1 VPADELDPAAEL
13 LERLLTDGVYRA
25 HFRRDP
31 VAACREQGLDDLAAE
46 LAGSGG
52 SAMHTLELRESKSSL
67 AGVMLA
73 AAAEGVGVY
82 ALVHHVGPFLDGHA
96 AKVVHRALTLPKL
109 DAVRGK
115 LAHAPVGSA
124 NAAVGSLPGG
134 GGAGPGAEPAAQA
147 APMPVAQ
154 SAGASPEAAA
164 SPGAAA
170 PASAGAPAPPGAA
183 APADAAASPGAPAP
197 PGAAA
202 PADATATPGAPA
214 PADAAGAA
222 PPAGHSAPWPSDDAG
237 VARAGAPPVA
247 ADAAGHPVGAAAE
260 QPAAAAAD
268 AAPASGGAGGDV
280 QALLENPKLTL
291 PPAARQALESGTVDP
306 RLVAMLGKLLGD
318 HQIGVSN
325 HVAGGGLDI
334 SSVDGRPVNP
344 ANDAAREV
352 AGELAA
358 LPAAIRPSQV
368 GTPFN
373 IGGGGF
379 FTDADHQDH
388 IHVAFDTPA
397 PHPAAAAADAVAA
410 PEAAAPKAEAA
421 LHAAEKQLGTPYL
434 WGGAGPDRFDCSG
447 LMQWAYKQVGVDL
460 PRVAEDQAHVGVPVP
475 RDQLRPGDLIPFADP
490 SGYVHHIGMYVGD
503 GKFIHAPHTGDVVKI
518 SSLDEP
524 YYAQQYAGARRVV
537 SGGVA
542 AAVRAVASS
551 AQAPPAGAAP
561 AADQVAGA
569 PARSDTAAFEA
580 IAKQEASW
588 HRQTAQFLQAVKER
602 PDWATPRAAPG
613 APDTPAASGAPEPS
627 GASSPVD
634 LGDAPSDYPGDNAP
648 REEIAR
654 WMAAA
659 AKRAGL
665 PPELPVMASLVE
677 SGMHN
682 LSGGDRDSVGFFQ
695 MRVGIWNQGAYAG
708 YPDHPQLQLKWFIDQ
723 ALAVK
728 HQRIAAGRAGEL
740 TDPQRYGEFIADI
753 ERPAEQFR
761 GRYQLQ
767 LSEAQR
773 LLGGG
778 A

>member
-1 VPADELDPAAEL
+1 
-13 LERLLTDGVYRA
+13 
-25 HFRRDP
+25 
-31 VAACREQGLDDLAAE
+31 
-46 LAGSGG
+46 
-52 SAMHTLELRESKSSL
+52 M
-67 AGVMLA
+67 
-73 AAAEGVGVY
+73 
-82 ALVHHVGPFLDGHA
+82 
-96 AKVVHRALTLPKL
+96 
-109 DAVRGK
+109 DA
-115 LAHAPVGSA
+115 PA
-124 NAAVGSLPGG
+124 NA
-134 GGAGPGAEPAAQA
+134 
-147 APMPVAQ
+147 
-154 SAGASPEAAA
+154 
-164 SPGAAA
+164 
-170 PASAGAPAPPGAA
+170 
-183 APADAAASPGAPAP
+183 
-197 PGAAA
+197 
-202 PADATATPGAPA
+202 
-214 PADAAGAA
+214 
-222 PPAGHSAPWPSDDAG
+222 AGHSAG
-237 VARAGAPPVA
+237 AGA
-247 ADAAGHPVGAAAE
+247 
-260 QPAAAAAD
+260 AAAAAD
-268 AAPASGGAGGDV
+268 AAPPAGAAGGDV

-291 PPAARQALESGTVDP
+291 PPTARQDLESGTVDP
-306 RLVAMLGKLLGD
+306 RIVAMLGKLLGD

-325 HVAGGGLDI
+325 HVGGSGLDI
-334 SSVDGRPVNP
+334 TSVDGRPVNP

-358 LPAAIRPSQV
+358 LPAAIRPTQV

-388 IHVAFDTPA
+388 IHVGFDTPA
-397 PHPAAAAADAVAA
+397 PAAANAPAAHSAAAAADALAA

-518 SSLDEP
+518 SSLNEP
-524 YYAQQYAGARRVV
+524 YFAQQYAGARRVV

-542 AAVRAVASS
+542 DAVRAVAAS
-551 AQAPPAGAAP
+551 APAPPAGAEQAAAP

-602 PDWATPRAAPG
+602 PDWATPRAEPGASAVPDAPAAPG
-613 APDTPAASGAPEPS
+613 ASDAP
-627 GASSPVD
+627 GASAPVD
-634 LGDAPSDYPGDNAP
+634 LGDAPSDYPGESAP

-665 PPELPVMASLVE
+665 PAELPVMASLVE

-695 MRVGIWNQGAYAG
+695 MRVGIWNQGPYAG
-708 YPDHPQLQLKWFIDQ
+708 YPDNPQLQVKWFIDQ

-728 HQRIAAGRAGEL
+728 HQRIAAGRGAEL

-767 LSEAQR
+767 LGEAQR